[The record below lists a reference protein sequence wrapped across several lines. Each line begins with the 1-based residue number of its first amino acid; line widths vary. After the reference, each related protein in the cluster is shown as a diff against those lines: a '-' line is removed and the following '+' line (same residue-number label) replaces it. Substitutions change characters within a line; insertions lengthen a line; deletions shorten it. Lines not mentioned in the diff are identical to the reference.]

1 MRKAVFICYSM
12 IARLC
17 LRQQFSIFSAFVG
30 NRDSCRNLTD
40 RKTRKSDA
48 LHAIPTYLCHVE
60 RNERVSGGINKRNI
74 NNKKNTIM
82 KKSKIYF
89 AALLCMTMQAVSTF
103 AQDVTVPTTQLPEA
117 AKAFVQ
123 NYFPG
128 QVIDYAVYDSDFDG
142 DAYEACLNNGVE
154 IDFDLA
160 GNWEMVDCN
169 YNAVPYGIVP
179 LAISNFVDAHYGSTD
194 IVKIDKEHYGY
205 EVQLSN
211 DIELKFTADG
221 QLLAYDD

>member
-1 MRKAVFICYSM
+1 
-12 IARLC
+12 
-17 LRQQFSIFSAFVG
+17 
-30 NRDSCRNLTD
+30 
-40 RKTRKSDA
+40 
-48 LHAIPTYLCHVE
+48 
-60 RNERVSGGINKRNI
+60 
-74 NNKKNTIM
+74 M

-89 AALLCMTMQAVSTF
+89 AALLCMTMQTVSTF

-117 AKAFVQ
+117 AKDFVQ

-179 LAISNFVDAHYGSTD
+179 LAISNFVDAHYGNTD

>member
-1 MRKAVFICYSM
+1 MLFRP
-12 IARLC
+12 
-17 LRQQFSIFSAFVG
+17 IFAMSKETNGFPEA
-30 NRDSCRNLTD
+30 STKEILT
-40 RKTRKSDA
+40 T
-48 LHAIPTYLCHVE
+48 
-60 RNERVSGGINKRNI
+60 
-74 NNKKNTIM
+74 KKNTIM

-117 AKAFVQ
+117 AKGFVQ

-128 QVIDYAVYDSDFDG
+128 QVIDYAVYDSDSDFDG

-154 IDFDLA
+154 IDFDMA

-179 LAISNFVDAHYGSTD
+179 PAISNFVDAHYGSTD